1 MHRCPFPRMMPT
13 VLMKPLMFFPRP
25 VSNALEPKQT
35 WMACKI
41 ADFPDP
47 FLPETKFT
55 CFLWDTSRRNRNVG
69 DIPKVDLEVI
79 VAHEV
84 NELDSEQL
92 SCMASVGR
100 NLQVVA
106 LNRYTVANAN
116 ECVSR
121 TCTLRRGAV
130 ASPLTTQLYAAFER
144 PS

>member
-1 MHRCPFPRMMPT
+1 MHRRSLRLNAPT

-55 CFLWDTSRRNRNVG
+55 CLLLNNSRRNRNMG
-69 DIPKVDLEVI
+69 DIPKVDLKVI

-92 SCMASVGR
+92 SRPASVCR
-100 NLQVVA
+100 NL
-106 LNRYTVANAN
+106 
-116 ECVSR
+116 
-121 TCTLRRGAV
+121 
-130 ASPLTTQLYAAFER
+130 
-144 PS
+144 